1 MLLLHKWQDF
11 ILLYN
16 YFVKASA
23 VSESHESIDNI
34 IIGN

>member
-23 VSESHESIDNI
+23 LSESNGSTENI
-34 IIGN
+34 IIAN